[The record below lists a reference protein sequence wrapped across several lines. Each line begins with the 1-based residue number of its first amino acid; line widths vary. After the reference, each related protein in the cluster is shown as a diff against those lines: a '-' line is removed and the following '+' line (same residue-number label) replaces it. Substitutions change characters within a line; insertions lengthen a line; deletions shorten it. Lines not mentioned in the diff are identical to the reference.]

1 MSNSSEQALNV
12 IEPYIADLSQSD
24 AFMVFSMLCRKFDW
38 SGTVFTPDDVS
49 ETIQERRKADD
60 LDPLPDEQLEEMTN
74 DIINSRDW
82 SKWLPDWMT
91 EQGWEIINQAIYAR
105 EDNNGNR

>member
-38 SGTVFTPDDVS
+38 SGNVFTPDDVS
-49 ETIQERRKADD
+49 ETIQYRREADG
-60 LDPLPDEQLEEMTN
+60 LDPLSDEQLEEMTN

-82 SKWLPDWMT
+82 HKWLPDWMT
-91 EQGWEIINQAIYAR
+91 EQGWEIINQAIYNR
-105 EDNNGNR
+105 EETNGN